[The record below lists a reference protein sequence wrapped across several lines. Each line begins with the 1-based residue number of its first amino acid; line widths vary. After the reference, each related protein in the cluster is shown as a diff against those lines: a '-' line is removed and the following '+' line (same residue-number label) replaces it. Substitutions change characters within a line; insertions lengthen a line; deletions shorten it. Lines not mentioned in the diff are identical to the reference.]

1 MVSALLRVSA
11 SRRAGMDERNPQRD
25 SDEVVGRER
34 EDDDRLAD
42 DSEEFEDVDEIGDED
57 ADDSDDIEE

>member
-1 MVSALLRVSA
+1 
-11 SRRAGMDERNPQRD
+11 MDERNPKGD

-57 ADDSDDIEE
+57 ADDDSDDIEE